1 MARKPY
7 KPDIEYIQKYYSYG
21 SEAHAVEFK
30 PVYRKSGTKLPRA
43 RKNQQKVVY
52 IDPVAF
58 CGLMVA
64 IVMLLVMTAGMI
76 RFDRACQENQT
87 MQKYLMQLQDQNVK
101 LNHDYRT
108 GYDLEQIENTALAL
122 GMIPVEEARTIPVS
136 VTVPEPESRPTL
148 WDEIVWF
155 LTGLFA

>member
-21 SEAHAVEFK
+21 SEAHVVEFK
-30 PVYRKSGTKLPRA
+30 PVYKKPKTKLPKP
-43 RKNQQKVVY
+43 RKEQKSMVY

-64 IVMLLVMTAGMI
+64 IVMLLVMTAGII
-76 RFDRACQENQT
+76 RFDRACQEHQV
-87 MQKYLMQLQDQNVK
+87 MQKYLMQLQDQNVE
-101 LNHDYRT
+101 LNHDYHT
-108 GYDLEQIENTALAL
+108 GYDLEQIRETALAL
-122 GMIPVEEARTIPVS
+122 GMIPVEEAQTISVQ
-136 VTVPEPESRPTL
+136 VTVPQREPEPTL

-155 LTGLFA
+155 VTGLFA